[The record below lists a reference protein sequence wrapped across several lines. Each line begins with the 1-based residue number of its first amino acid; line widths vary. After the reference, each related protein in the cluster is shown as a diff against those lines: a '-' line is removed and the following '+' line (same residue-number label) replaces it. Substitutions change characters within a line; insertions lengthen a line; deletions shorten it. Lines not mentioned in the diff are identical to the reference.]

1 MLFFFVV
8 DLPFMQTLLDEPY
21 SEAGKITKEMNSKQI
36 NIKLLFQI
44 FLHVKTF
51 EITTYVNTNENS
63 NNTTA

>member
-1 MLFFFVV
+1 VV

-21 SEAGKITKEMNSKQI
+21 SEAGKITGEMNGEQI
-36 NIKLLFQI
+36 NIWLLFQI

-51 EITTYVNTNENS
+51 KMTTYVNTNEHS